1 MISVASQTTRFIEVS
16 QNVGV
21 SGGFC
26 RHRAPDSER
35 EPGDRL
41 VLRPVVGQ
49 RRRLQAELFDLKA
62 PDCRVALTEPSLDE
76 ALIAGVVHPGQ
87 REVWGELV
95 GLRVEP
101 EAGHRRLQCLVQ
113 SGQFRAALPDAD
125 PEHRDVLLG
134 GEGTEAADLHLE
146 RVDARRLDGV
156 VGCIRE
162 FGEAVLVDVA
172 EELQRDVG
180 LRGVGESQDV
190 GLPERL
196 LCGGERLGEVVGEVD
211 GEEQA
216 HGVSVVGLN
225 PKGCVRHARRPP
237 AREPTLRGR
246 GCSTGRVTLTPLKR
260 KDRPMTDDSPN
271 EDRPHRF
278 SEGQGLP
285 EEYDDFSLDPPE
297 LKVDPSKVDP
307 VDSRVLADILDKRNI
322 ASDAVDV
329 ESLIDVGLSY
339 MQINRYEEATE
350 TFGRAAQFAED
361 DSKEEQEAWVNKGA
375 AHAQLDEFDEAIGA
389 YQEALRIDEDSEHA
403 ASAETNLAYA
413 LWEFGRT
420 EEALEHAENAVE
432 KDPRFPQAWYNR
444 GFFLLERGLAEDA
457 VDCFNNAQ
465 RLGMRNPELLE
476 EKVRALEELGREDE
490 AEEIRER
497 AEELRREAEQQMVDD
512 Y

>member
-1 MISVASQTTRFIEVS
+1 
-16 QNVGV
+16 
-21 SGGFC
+21 
-26 RHRAPDSER
+26 
-35 EPGDRL
+35 
-41 VLRPVVGQ
+41 
-49 RRRLQAELFDLKA
+49 
-62 PDCRVALTEPSLDE
+62 
-76 ALIAGVVHPGQ
+76 
-87 REVWGELV
+87 
-95 GLRVEP
+95 
-101 EAGHRRLQCLVQ
+101 
-113 SGQFRAALPDAD
+113 
-125 PEHRDVLLG
+125 
-134 GEGTEAADLHLE
+134 
-146 RVDARRLDGV
+146 
-156 VGCIRE
+156 
-162 FGEAVLVDVA
+162 
-172 EELQRDVG
+172 
-180 LRGVGESQDV
+180 
-190 GLPERL
+190 
-196 LCGGERLGEVVGEVD
+196 
-211 GEEQA
+211 
-216 HGVSVVGLN
+216 
-225 PKGCVRHARRPP
+225 
-237 AREPTLRGR
+237 
-246 GCSTGRVTLTPLKR
+246 
-260 KDRPMTDDSPN
+260 MTDDSPN